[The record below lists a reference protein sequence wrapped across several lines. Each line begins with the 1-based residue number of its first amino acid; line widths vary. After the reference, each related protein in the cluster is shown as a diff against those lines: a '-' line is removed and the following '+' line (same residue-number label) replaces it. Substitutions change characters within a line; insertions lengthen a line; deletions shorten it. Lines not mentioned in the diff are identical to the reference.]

1 MRVAVTVEQSW
12 HVVPGGIATATVE
25 LVRALVART
34 DVEVIGVAARHV
46 EPPPPDLTPP
56 VEVGQFALTRRALYA
71 SWQWLRRP
79 VVERAAG
86 PVDVVHDA
94 GYVVPPSRAP
104 LVATVHDLAFL
115 EYPRHY
121 GWRTLAVLRRGMALA
136 RREARLV
143 MCPSRTTIEACRA
156 AGFDPA
162 RLRLVPWG
170 VAAAPVDGAAV
181 DALRARYGLDRPY
194 VLFVGT
200 VEPRKNLPRVLEAFR
215 GLGRDDVLLVLAG
228 PRGWKEDVADA
239 AVDGGVRWLGA
250 VARGD
255 LGGLYTGA
263 AAFVYP
269 SLLEGFGLPVLE
281 AMAHGTPVV
290 TSAGTATAE
299 VAGDAALLVDP
310 LDTDA
315 IAEGV
320 DRVLRDPELSER
332 LRSRGRI
339 RAGGF
344 TWERSAELAVEVYAE
359 AAAGS
364 SG

>member
-25 LVRALVART
+25 LLRALAARG
-34 DVEVIGVAARHV
+34 DVDLVGVAARHA
-46 EPPPPDLTPP
+46 EPPPADLTPP
-56 VEVGQFALTRRALYA
+56 VEVRPFALPRRALYA

-79 VVERAAG
+79 VVERATG
-86 PVDVVHDA
+86 RVDVVHDA

-115 EYPRHY
+115 EYPSHY
-121 GWRTLAVLRRGMALA
+121 GWRTLAALRRGMALA
-136 RREARLV
+136 RREACLV
-143 MCPSRTTIEACRA
+143 MCPSGATIDACRA

-170 VAAAPVDGAAV
+170 VSAAPVDVATV
-181 DALRARYGLDRPY
+181 DGLRARYALDRPY

-200 VEPRKNLPRVLEAFR
+200 IEPRKNLPRVIDAFR
-215 GLGRDDVLLVLAG
+215 GLGREDVLLVLAG

-239 AVDGGVRWLGA
+239 VDGGVRWLGA
-250 VARGD
+250 VARDD
-255 LGGLYTGA
+255 LAGLYAGA

-299 VAGDAALLVDP
+299 VAGDAAVLVDP
-310 LDTDA
+310 LDADA

-320 DRVLRDPELSER
+320 DRVLRDAELSAR

-339 RAGGF
+339 RAGAF
-344 TWERSAELAVEVYAE
+344 TWERSAELAMEVYAE